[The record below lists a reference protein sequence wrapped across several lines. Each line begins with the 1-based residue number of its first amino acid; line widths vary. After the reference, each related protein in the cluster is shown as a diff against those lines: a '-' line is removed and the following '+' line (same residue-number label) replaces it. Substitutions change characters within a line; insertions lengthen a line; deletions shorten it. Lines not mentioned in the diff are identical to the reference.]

1 MISKLKGILVLALS
15 VGLFL
20 APVADAT
27 TFKGTIHFKAT
38 YVSIG
43 GSLSFNTAD
52 TASTAVYGT
61 GSLTAIFPT
70 KPILGGTFNNT
81 GVGEVLVGTT
91 ACSFTG
97 VFGEAEMGVKTS
109 QRDQSPHLM
118 GPSVLPFLLVP
129 RKAAASALQPELSLP
144 PKPTHDSPAPAYTK
158 GRPGSTYTSVGFT
171 LAAPA
176 AGFGF
181 FQWARGNGK
190 TTIRSHDSCCVM
202 RLDTSK
208 RGPRS

>member
-61 GSLTAIFPT
+61 GSLIAIFPT

-109 QRDQSPHLM
+109 LIGSVTASD
-118 GPSVLPFLLVP
+118 GPVGSTFFVG
-129 RKAAASALQPELSLP
+129 ASESGCVSL
-144 PKPTHDSPAPAYTK
+144 TTGAFTSTETDTLFAGTGVYK
-158 GRPGSTYTSVGFT
+158 GATGSSTYTSVGFT

-190 TTIRSHDSCCVM
+190 TTIT
-202 RLDTSK
+202 L
-208 RGPRS
+208 P